1 MIIKE
6 YILFSDEQKHQA
18 NTVDLEDYLLR
29 RGEKL
34 LPSGRDKR
42 LATNHSVTIRGSEWF
57 DHDTQQ
63 GGHAIDFV
71 RMHDGCSF
79 QEAVAKLLGGEQGQ
93 TFRSASE
100 RNAEPQK
107 LFALPLPHHNMRR
120 VYAYLMKQRH
130 IDRDIITHFARA
142 GTLYEDA
149 KYHNAVFA
157 GKDEHG
163 VVRHAHKRSTSDI
176 GKTFRINVEG
186 SDPRY
191 SFHWNGTSDRLYVFE
206 APIDLLSFLTLY
218 PKDWQRHSY
227 VALCGVGEQ
236 AMLWMLE
243 QAPEFRRPIL
253 CLDHDA
259 AGIEATGRLKEILAE
274 RGYAETAVLQSIH
287 KDWNEDVKA
296 RCGLEA
302 QSAEEHPQLM
312 AAPEVCK
319 RVCAM
324 STTVKL
330 DRLNIEVPWLIDQYR
345 THLHWGQFDQA
356 MDCMEQASALAVA
369 ACRRELRQLG
379 MAATEDELTK
389 LLCERIRPH
398 RNRGS
403 LKKRHRELAPQ
414 FQSVLALEDAVGLR
428 TQEEKKTLAGRW
440 LELAAAFA
448 GVPIQYEAE
457 QIKQR
462 ETQPTLNMELGVTL

>member
-1 MIIKE
+1 MAVS
-6 YILFSDEQKHQA
+6 YTH
-18 NTVDLEDYLLR
+18 LR
-29 RGEKL
+29 RL
-34 LPSGRDKR
+34 
-42 LATNHSVTIRGSEWF
+42 
-57 DHDTQQ
+57 
-63 GGHAIDFV
+63 IDREVLSTFV
-71 RMHDGCSF
+71 R
-79 QEAVAKLLGGEQGQ
+79 
-93 TFRSASE
+93 
-100 RNAEPQK
+100 
-107 LFALPLPHHNMRR
+107 
-120 VYAYLMKQRH
+120 
-130 IDRDIITHFARA
+130 A
-142 GTLYEDA
+142 GLVYEDE
-149 KYHNAVFA
+149 KYHNAVFI

-163 VVRHAHKRSTSDI
+163 VVRHAHKRSTSGM

-206 APIDLLSFLTLY
+206 APIDLLSFLTLD
-218 PKDWQRHSY
+218 PKNWQRHSY

-243 QAPEFRRPIL
+243 QAPGIRRPIL

-330 DRLNIEVPWLIDQYR
+330 DRLNIEVPWLIEQYR

-356 MDCMEQASALAVA
+356 MDL
-369 ACRRELRQLG
+369 
-379 MAATEDELTK
+379 
-389 LLCERIRPH
+389 
-398 RNRGS
+398 S
-403 LKKRHRELAPQ
+403 LIH
-414 FQSVLALEDAVGLR
+414 
-428 TQEEKKTLAGRW
+428 
-440 LELAAAFA
+440 
-448 GVPIQYEAE
+448 I
-457 QIKQR
+457 
-462 ETQPTLNMELGVTL
+462 